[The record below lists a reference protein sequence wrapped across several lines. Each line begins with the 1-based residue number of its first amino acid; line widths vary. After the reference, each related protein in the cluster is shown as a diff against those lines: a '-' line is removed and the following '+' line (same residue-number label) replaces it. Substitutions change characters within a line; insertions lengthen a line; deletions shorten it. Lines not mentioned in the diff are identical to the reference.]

1 VFGFIQGCG
10 SKKECL
16 TPKKDCKNIYIFK
29 FHIVWYILTM
39 VYYCVPTI
47 KVLRRQVNYWM
58 LYKSGF
64 ESLTNLQ
71 SIVHIIIFY
80 KECKRNSS
88 NDTIDFKKIIKKTHD
103 SLYAIT
109 CSLGQFDEKKSYV
122 SKF

>member
-1 VFGFIQGCG
+1 
-10 SKKECL
+10 
-16 TPKKDCKNIYIFK
+16 
-29 FHIVWYILTM
+29 M

>member
-1 VFGFIQGCG
+1 
-10 SKKECL
+10 
-16 TPKKDCKNIYIFK
+16 
-29 FHIVWYILTM
+29 M

-58 LYKSGF
+58 SYKSDF

-88 NDTIDFKKIIKKTHD
+88 NDIIDFKKIRKENHD
-103 SLYAIT
+103 SVYATT
-109 CSLGQFDEKKSYV
+109 CSLGQLDGKKSYESFKV
-122 SKF
+122 LKFEAKGY